1 MLALMGVRVRV
12 LGVLLLFLFLAE
24 FWDCRVSNAAV
35 VVVSEIMVA
44 SSETS
49 EASWS
54 RLTSSCTDA
63 EKRRRDDLFEAV
75 VAVVKIVF
83 LSAHESP
90 SDHHLVVVVVDRC
103 APRAAARMVL
113 VGCVRRTTTLKE
125 CDAGNNMMVKMQMM

>member
-12 LGVLLLFLFLAE
+12 LGVLLLFLLLAE

-75 VAVVKIVF
+75 VAVVEIVF
-83 LSAHESP
+83 LSAHERP
-90 SDHHLVVVVVDRC
+90 SDHHLVVVVVVDRC
-103 APRAAARMVL
+103 APRAAARMV
-113 VGCVRRTTTLKE
+113 VG
-125 CDAGNNMMVKMQMM
+125 

>member
-35 VVVSEIMVA
+35 VVVSEIIVA

-54 RLTSSCTDA
+54 RLTSSTDA

-75 VAVVKIVF
+75 VAVVEIVF
-83 LSAHESP
+83 LSAHERP
-90 SDHHLVVVVVDRC
+90 SDHHLVVVVDRC
-103 APRAAARMVL
+103 APRTAARMV
-113 VGCVRRTTTLKE
+113 VG
-125 CDAGNNMMVKMQMM
+125 